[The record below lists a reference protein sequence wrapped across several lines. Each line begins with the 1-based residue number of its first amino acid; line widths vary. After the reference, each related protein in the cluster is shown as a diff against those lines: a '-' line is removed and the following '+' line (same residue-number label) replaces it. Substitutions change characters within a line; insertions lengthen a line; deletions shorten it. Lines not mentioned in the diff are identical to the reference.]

1 MNVTTKGVRGK
12 MAKGIL
18 GTKLGMTQIF
28 TDEGHTIPVTVIEA
42 GPCVVVQK
50 KTKDKDGYA
59 AIQLGY
65 GNIRERLINK
75 PEMGHF
81 KRGKVSAKRYLREIR
96 STEDLPHEVGSEIKV
111 DEFSAGDRVDIV
123 GTSIGKGFAGAIKRW
138 NFRRGPMSHG
148 SMYHRRPGALGATGL
163 ARVLKGRKLPGRLGG
178 ERVTIQN
185 LEVVRVDP
193 ERNLLLVKGSVPG
206 RRGSLLIIEEAVK
219 SQAAKNKK

>member
-1 MNVTTKGVRGK
+1 

-18 GTKLGMTQIF
+18 GKKLGMTQIF
-28 TDEGHTIPVTVIEA
+28 TDDGHAIPVTVIEA

-50 KTKDKDGYA
+50 KAMEKDGYYA
-59 AIQLGY
+59 SQLGF
-65 GNIRERLINK
+65 GDIRERLVNK
-75 PEMGHF
+75 PDMGHF
-81 KRGKVSAKRYLREIR
+81 KRHKVRPVRYLREFR
-96 STEDLPHEVGSEIKV
+96 ASEDLPHEVGSEIKA
-111 DEFSAGDRVDIV
+111 DIFSEGDLVDIT

-148 SMYHRRPGALGATGL
+148 SMYHRRPGALGATGP

-193 ERNLLLVKGSVPG
+193 ERNLMLVKGSVPG
-206 RRGSLLIIEEAVK
+206 RRGSLLIIREAVK
-219 SQAAKNKK
+219 SRAAKNKK